1 MENGPD
7 ESTCCVCLEPTE
19 RRGGK
24 PLYSS
29 GCCGCWLHLEC
40 AYSIARSTTCSKK
53 CPLCRAQVILP
64 YAPSIIGKRSS
75 EHTGEEDAYSYD
87 YLLPNS
93 TAPQRN
99 FASLQR
105 SFLQS
110 QYQRAGGEPAGSRAP
125 TQYPLSPTPGAFD
138 RLLRASSAVVG
149 ADQLTTFVDSDYDDI
164 DDDDDLPPV
173 FDTVRAV
180 DATSL
185 AGPPVARMPLST
197 SSSAS
202 AGVPPPGVAAQTD
215 PAEAANGHRPR
226 YMEIRSLLFSAPS
239 VLTVFFDG

>member
-1 MENGPD
+1 MENGSD

-64 YAPSIIGKRSS
+64 YAPSMIGKRSS
-75 EHTGEEDAYSYD
+75 EHTGEEDSYD

-93 TAPQRN
+93 AAPQRD
-99 FASLQR
+99 FASLRR

-138 RLLRASSAVVG
+138 RLLRASTAVVG

-164 DDDDDLPPV
+164 DDNDDLPV
-173 FDTVRAV
+173 FDTVRAA
-180 DATSL
+180 DATSV
-185 AGPPVARMPLST
+185 AGPPMARMPLSIP
-197 SSSAS
+197 SSAS
-202 AGVPPPGVAAQTD
+202 SGVPPPDVPAQAGST
-215 PAEAANGHRPR
+215 EASDDRRHR
-226 YMEIRSLLFSAPS
+226 YMGIGSFYIQS
-239 VLTVFFDG
+239 

>member
-64 YAPSIIGKRSS
+64 YAPSMIGKRSS
-75 EHTGEEDAYSYD
+75 EHSEEEETYYP
-87 YLLPNS
+87 LPNLA
-93 TAPQRN
+93 APQRD
-99 FASLQR
+99 FASLRQ
-105 SFLQS
+105 SFLQG
-110 QYQRAGGEPAGSRAP
+110 QTLRAGGEPAGSRGP
-125 TQYPLSPTPGAFD
+125 TQYTLAPVPGAFD
-138 RLLRASSAVVG
+138 RLLLASSAVIG
-149 ADQLTTFVDSDYDDI
+149 ADQQTTFVDSDYDDI
-164 DDDDDLPPV
+164 DDDDDLPV
-173 FDTVRAV
+173 FDTVRAA
-180 DATSL
+180 DATSV
-185 AGPPVARMPLST
+185 AGPPMARMPLPTST
-197 SSSAS
+197 SAS
-202 AGVPPPGVAAQTD
+202 TVAPPTGVAAQTD
-215 PAEAANGHRPR
+215 PAEPTIPRRPR
-226 YMEIRSLLFSAPS
+226 YMGIRSLLFSPPS

>member
-64 YAPSIIGKRSS
+64 YAPSIIGERSS

-87 YLLPNS
+87 YLLPIS
-93 TAPQRN
+93 AAPQRD
-99 FASLQR
+99 FASLRR

-125 TQYPLSPTPGAFD
+125 TQYPLSPTPGVFD
-138 RLLRASSAVVG
+138 RLLHASTAVAG
-149 ADQLTTFVDSDYDDI
+149 ADQLTTFVDSDYDNI
-164 DDDDDLPPV
+164 DDDDDLPV
-173 FDTVRAV
+173 FDTVRAA
-180 DATSL
+180 DATSV
-185 AGPPVARMPLST
+185 AGPPTERIPLST
-197 SSSAS
+197 STSAS
-202 AGVPPPGVAAQTD
+202 TVAPPTGVAAQTD
-215 PAEAANGHRPR
+215 PAEPTIPRRPR
-226 YMEIRSLLFSAPS
+226 YMGIRSLLFSPPS
-239 VLTVFFDG
+239 VLTVFFDR

>member
-64 YAPSIIGKRSS
+64 YAPSMIGKRAS
-75 EHTGEEDAYSYD
+75 EHSEGEETYYPLSNLA
-87 YLLPNS
+87 
-93 TAPQRN
+93 APQRD
-99 FASLQR
+99 FASLRQ

-110 QYQRAGGEPAGSRAP
+110 QTLRAGGEPAGSRGP
-125 TQYPLSPTPGAFD
+125 TQYTLAPMPGAFD
-138 RLLRASSAVVG
+138 RLLLASSAVVG
-149 ADQLTTFVDSDYDDI
+149 ADQQTTFVDSDYDDI
-164 DDDDDLPPV
+164 DDDDDLPV
-173 FDTVRAV
+173 FDTVRAA
-180 DATSL
+180 DATSV
-185 AGPPVARMPLST
+185 ARPPIARMPLSIP
-197 SSSAS
+197 SSAS
-202 AGVPPPGVAAQTD
+202 SGVPPPDVAAQTD
-215 PAEAANGHRPR
+215 LAEAANGHRPR
-226 YMEIRSLLFSAPS
+226 YMETPSLYFHPRQPS
-239 VLTVFFDG
+239 SFP